1 MSSGHKTVTGFC
13 TVLLGLVLVI
23 AGLVLRWPVWAWG
36 AAAVAFVTVC
46 LAMRR
51 WAVPPVDPL
60 SQEFTAEP
68 DRPTDPPERRE
79 EIVTD
84 VVLPSAAQDYDFRF
98 SATIRWWPEEQPKN
112 SAPFSPAGVAVS
124 AVLDRAREV
133 TEQWQ
138 PHRGSVAQ
146 HRLSGEL
153 AVMRADSEGRVLAM
167 AENVTLTL
175 WEADAVRLRK
185 LATVRKDETLWAH
198 ERRYERDRREYLGND
213 VLHDTGSAVVWWLA
227 KNDEQIRKTVDDLGV
242 LAQLTSAANNEEV
255 PERYAH
261 LVPHPTGV
269 QEGPAPAASGYPN
282 GYRDGDPTGHVNGH
296 GHGRANGHG
305 HVGEHGN
312 GNAVGSAPDGA
323 PLFGAPFEAPFETD
337 TDVAPSPV
345 EVFTDLLAAMEVPAG
360 DPDAGV
366 LTRALHEGAAKVAR
380 EGASEAIRQHF
391 DPAAQE
397 PTPPGTPTPSST
409 PGTPG
414 ASDPSDTLSTS
425 ATPGTPDTPDT
436 PGEVDDGT
444 LDAPE
449 V

>member
-23 AGLVLRWPVWAWG
+23 AGLALRWPAWAWG
-36 AAAVAFVTVC
+36 TAAVAFVSAC

-60 SQEFTAEP
+60 AQEFTAEP

-79 EIVTD
+79 ETVTD

-153 AVMRADSEGRVLAM
+153 AVMRADPEGRVLAM

-175 WEADAVRLRK
+175 SEADAVRLRK
-185 LATVRKDETLWAH
+185 LAAVRKDETLWAH
-198 ERRYERDRREYLGND
+198 ERRYERDRRECLGND
-213 VLHDTGSAVVWWLA
+213 VLHDTGSAVVWWLT

-269 QEGPAPAASGYPN
+269 PEGPAPAAN
-282 GYRDGDPTGHVNGH
+282 GCLNGRHDGDPAGHV
-296 GHGRANGHG
+296 NGHG
-305 HVGEHGN
+305 HVGEHGH
-312 GNAVGSAPDGA
+312 GHFAGSVPGGAPPFGA
-323 PLFGAPFEAPFETD
+323 PLEAGFETNE
-337 TDVAPSPV
+337 DVAPSPV
-345 EVFTDLLAAMEVPAG
+345 EVFTDLLAAMEVRAG

-366 LTRALHEGAAKVAR
+366 LARALHEGAAKIAR
-380 EGASEAIRQHF
+380 EGASEAIRQRF

-397 PTPPGTPTPSST
+397 PAPPGTPTSSSTQGTPGTQGAPDTPST
-409 PGTPG
+409 PGTP
-414 ASDPSDTLSTS
+414 
-425 ATPGTPDTPDT
+425 ATPG
-436 PGEVDDGT
+436 GVDDDT

-449 V
+449 F

>member
-23 AGLVLRWPVWAWG
+23 AGLALRWPAWAWG

-51 WAVPPVDPL
+51 WAVPPIDPL

-79 EIVTD
+79 ETVAD

-153 AVMRADSEGRVLAM
+153 AVMRADPEGRVLAM

-175 WEADAVRLRK
+175 SEADAVRLRK

-227 KNDEQIRKTVDDLGV
+227 KNDDQIRKTVDDLGV
-242 LAQLTSAANNEEV
+242 LAQLTSAANNQEV

-269 QEGPAPAASGYPN
+269 PEGAAPTANGYLNGHRDGGPAGQVDGYGH
-282 GYRDGDPTGHVNGH
+282 GYAGAH
-296 GHGRANGHG
+296 GHGNFP
-305 HVGEHGN
+305 
-312 GNAVGSAPDGA
+312 GSAPGDA
-323 PLFGAPFEAPFETD
+323 PPFGAPFETD
-337 TDVAPSPV
+337 ADAAPSPV

-366 LTRALHEGAAKVAR
+366 LARALHEGALKIAR
-380 EGASEAIRQHF
+380 EGASEAIRQRF
-391 DPAAQE
+391 DPAAPE
-397 PTPPGTPTPSST
+397 P
-409 PGTPG
+409 
-414 ASDPSDTLSTS
+414 AS
-425 ATPGTPDTPDT
+425 PGTPDASAPPDT
-436 PGEVDDGT
+436 PSAPGPSAMPDTSSMPSTPDASAPPDTSGT
-444 LDAPE
+444 SSAPGPVDAPE